1 MKYGIIGLGNLGGK
15 IASNLLDA
23 GFDLHVHDINRGAA
37 EALVE
42 RGAKWCDTP
51 AETARSR
58 DGLITCLTSP
68 KISTRVMTGPD
79 GALSAMSPGSV
90 WIETSTTEVDEL
102 LRVAELAK
110 QSGIGTIEAPV
121 TGGVHRA
128 ARGEIT
134 VLLGGSEADIQHHR
148 PVIEAFGGPNFHL
161 GEIGAASTL
170 KVITNMLAFV
180 NLIGLGEGLML
191 AKRAGLDLAATYRA
205 VQASSGNSVEFETVA
220 PVVLNGSFDTS
231 FTLGLA
237 CKDLGLMM
245 ELGRRYGVPLKFTGL
260 MDQMFLEA
268 SAKYGADAWTPHV
281 VKMMEDAV
289 GVELRCDGF
298 PDKMMDAR
306 DVIDYCNRQKS
317 RTDKD

>member
-1 MKYGIIGLGNLGGK
+1 MKYGVIGLGNLGGK

-23 GFDLHVHDINRGAA
+23 GFELQVNDLNPKAAEQLVDRGAT
-37 EALVE
+37 
-42 RGAKWCDTP
+42 WCDDP
-51 AETARSR
+51 AAAARNV

-68 KISTRVMTGPD
+68 KISTMVMTGPN

-90 WIETSTTEVDEL
+90 WIETSTTEVHEL
-102 LRVAELAK
+102 MRIAELAK
-110 QSGIGTIEAPV
+110 TCGVGTIEAPV

-134 VLLGGSEADIQHHR
+134 VLLGGSDEDIARHKGA
-148 PVIEAFGGPNFHL
+148 IEAFGGANFHL
-161 GEIGAASTL
+161 GGIGAASTL

-191 AKRAGLDLAATYRA
+191 AKRAGLDLGAAYRGI
-205 VQASSGNSVEFETVA
+205 QASSGNSAEFESVA

-245 ELGRRYGVPLKFTGL
+245 ELGREHDVPLKFTGL

-268 SAKYGADAWTPHV
+268 KAKYGADAWTPHV
-281 VKMMEDAV
+281 VKMMEDAT
-289 GVELRCDGF
+289 GVELRCGGF

-306 DVIDYCNRQKS
+306 DVLDFCDQQTTVNQ
-317 RTDKD
+317 